1 MKIAAVVGPAGTGKT
16 SLIEQL
22 VAELKRR
29 RLSVAVIK
37 HCSRGFSL
45 DQQGK
50 DSWRFREAGS
60 DGVGLVSPEEIAIIQ
75 RQSDKAGD
83 LQLAASYFINMDIV
97 LIEGRHTI
105 KHIPKVELL
114 RKGVAERVATPLEE
128 LAAVVSDFD
137 VNVPRPVFHFSQIN
151 EIANFLEKEAQVEGS
166 RVVLEFDG
174 AVIPLNPFVQSVFE
188 NMLLG
193 MMRSLKDTQPNPQK
207 ISLHII
213 RRNKKDE
220 RL

>member
-1 MKIAAVVGPAGTGKT
+1 MKVVAVVGPAGSGKT
-16 SLIEQL
+16 ALIEQL

-37 HCSRGFSL
+37 HCSRGFNL

-50 DSWRFREAGS
+50 DSWRFKEAGS

-75 RQSDKAGD
+75 RHFDKADD
-83 LQLAASYFINMDIV
+83 LQLATSYFNTMDFV

-114 RKGVAERVATPLEE
+114 RKGVAERVATPVEE
-128 LAAVVSDFD
+128 LAAVVSDCE
-137 VNVPRPVFHFSQIN
+137 VKLPRPVFHFSQIN
-151 EIANFLEKEAQVEGS
+151 EIANFLEKEVQVDDP
-166 RVVLEFDG
+166 RVVLEIDG
-174 AVIPLNPFVQSVFE
+174 AIIPLNPFVQSVSA

-193 MMRSLKDTQPNPQK
+193 IVRSLKDTQPNPQK
-207 ISLHII
+207 ITL
-213 RRNKKDE
+213 RVVKRNREDE
-220 RL
+220 KS

>member
-1 MKIAAVVGPAGTGKT
+1 
-16 SLIEQL
+16 LIEQL
-22 VAELKRR
+22 IAELKRR
-29 RLSVAVIK
+29 GLSVAAIK

-60 DGVGLVSPEEIAIIQ
+60 DGVGLVSPKEVAIVQ
-75 RQSDKAGD
+75 RRSDTAED
-83 LQLAASYFINMDIV
+83 LVLATSYFRNMDIV
-97 LIEGRHTI
+97 FVEGRHAV

-114 RKGVAERVATPLEE
+114 RQGVAERVTTPIEE

-137 VNVPRPVFHFSQIN
+137 VNIPRPVFHFSQIN
-151 EIANFLEKEAQVEGS
+151 EVANFLEKDAQMEES
-166 RVVLEFDG
+166 RVVLQIDG
-174 AVIPLNPFVQSVFE
+174 AVIPLNPFVQNIFE

-193 MMRSLKDTQPNPQK
+193 MMRSLKDTQPNPQS

-213 RRNKKDE
+213 RKNKEDE
-220 RL
+220 KL